1 MNERARASLLTRYLV
16 FAVGVVI
23 MSFGVALSVR
33 ASLGTAPISTLPTV
47 LSFTGIGTVG
57 SLTIIMNAVFI
68 VLQIALLRRRYR
80 WIQLLQLPAAML
92 FGVAIDGWIWV
103 FRELAPAEY
112 WQQALLTIV
121 GTIVLSIGVWIEV
134 TPRVLMVPGEGLV
147 QAIADVSHRRFGNI
161 KVAFD
166 VTLVTLATVVSL
178 FLFHGLVGVREGT
191 VFGALTVGNF
201 VKLWQ
206 RLFPGLG
213 RWVTPH
219 APEYPTEPEPEPE
232 AEPEPEPEHPA
243 T

>member
-57 SLTIIMNAVFI
+57 SLTIIMNAVFV

-80 WIQLLQLPAAML
+80 WIQLLQLPAATL
-92 FGVAIDGWIWV
+92 FGVAIDGSLWLLRDV
-103 FRELAPAEY
+103 APSEY

-147 QAIADVSHRRFGNI
+147 QAIADVTHRRFGNI

-166 VTLVTLATVVSL
+166 VTLVTLATIVSL
-178 FLFHGLVGVREGT
+178 ILFHGLVGVREGT

-219 APEYPTEPEPEPE
+219 PPEH
-232 AEPEPEPEHPA
+232 PEHPA
-243 T
+243 DLAPTHPAS